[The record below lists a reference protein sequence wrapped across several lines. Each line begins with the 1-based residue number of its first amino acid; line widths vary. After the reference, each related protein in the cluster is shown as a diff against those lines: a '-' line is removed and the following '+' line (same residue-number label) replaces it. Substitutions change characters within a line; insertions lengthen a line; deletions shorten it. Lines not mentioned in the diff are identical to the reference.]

1 MQNDIDDEIEKLQLK
16 KVELTSEMNVTTDF
30 DDKEK
35 IEDEINRIQDQIKM
49 LEKFR
54 KK

>member
-1 MQNDIDDEIEKLQLK
+1 MENDISEEIEKLRLK
-16 KVELTSEMNVTTDF
+16 KVELTSKMNMTTDF